1 MAAQASGVSAIPP
14 SSVSSANLLRLHS
27 IPPSRSLIKMLNET
41 RPTGYTSDF
50 TIPSLFA
57 LSRFAH
63 QFLPPHTHTQ
73 GFQVGV
79 KYQGVACT
87 HQVEHPDLLAL
98 GSAAQ
103 KQEQSIL
110 PISDLCLPGC
120 LHAPSTVFC
129 SHPHAIWVT
138 PPCFGSEQG
147 LGMQAAVPCQRAVI
161 QSCSDG
167 VGWLT

>member
-1 MAAQASGVSAIPP
+1 MRPDPQV
-14 SSVSSANLLRLHS
+14 LLLTS
-27 IPPSRSLIKMLNET
+27 LYLRSLPFLDLL
-41 RPTGYTSDF
+41 TSF
-50 TIPSLFA
+50 F
-57 LSRFAH
+57 
-63 QFLPPHTHTQ
+63 PPPHTQ

-110 PISDLCLPGC
+110 PILLCLPGC

-167 VGWLT
+167 VGWLTWPASHASTGLS